1 MEPNE
6 KKDFLMRLSTK
17 NLISI
22 IVATAVVT
30 LSGCTNSLSEA
41 NTLLTEENGNLRIQL
56 NERNR
61 ALQDATHDLR
71 DSAGK
76 IAQLRRQI
84 DDYERGATNNF
95 SRATGFEGI
104 PGVSASLSGSEIT
117 VAVESDVLFASG
129 KTSIKAAA
137 KKSLGQ
143 VASVL
148 NNSYGSRS
156 VRIEGYTDTDPIRK
170 SGHKSNYHLGFE
182 RAYSV
187 REYLIQRGISKD
199 RISLASYGPDRPLGS
214 KSQSRRVEIVVIAD

>member
-1 MEPNE
+1 
-6 KKDFLMRLSTK
+6 MRLATK
-17 NLISI
+17 KLLGISVVI
-22 IVATAVVT
+22 AVVT

-41 NTLLTEENGNLRIQL
+41 NALLIEENGALRSQIDHQ
-56 NERNR
+56 NQ
-61 ALQDATHDLR
+61 ALSDSQHDLR
-71 DSAGK
+71 DSAGR

-84 DDYERGATNNF
+84 DEYERGMTNT
-95 SRATGFEGI
+95 SRITGFEGI
-104 PGVSASLSGSEIT
+104 AGVNARISGNEIT
-117 VAVESDVLFASG
+117 VSVESDVLFASG
-129 KTSIKAAA
+129 KTSLKGAA
-137 KKSLGQ
+137 KDSLSQ

-182 RAYSV
+182 RAYAV
-187 REYLIQRGISKD
+187 RDYLIKRGITKD